1 MKPFT
6 PLRFARALFLMA
18 VPVLTFGAIACG
30 NSGSGEDYAE
40 SQSAALTT
48 APAINIGF
56 GGMGHTAQ
64 QFEFSGMTEFFD
76 ASVLPD
82 SAAHPRIC
90 HVYLPWNVG
99 FPAVADPKS
108 EPEKQV
114 NATKADFE
122 DYLQSDNPNGPGA
135 TKFKNPCEDVLVSFK
150 GTSVPDPKNKNKII
164 KGEEPSGPDDD
175 PTKCP
180 HCFGSAV
187 REFLRTYWSQWAT
200 HGRTFSFT
208 AWNEPNNPALPGNG
222 IGTKLSPERA
232 AAYFLVLQNICN
244 EGIYGCKV
252 AAGDMESNGGD
263 NQANGIHDYET
274 HCDPDIGATPCA
286 KASWLDSYKSA
297 IAKNAKLHGLKEG
310 FRPAYWA
317 FHGWQEMNQVV
328 YYGLSDPCKSDP
340 KTKCAMTMMQAS
352 LKGTWSHGE
361 LWDTE
366 TGVAQKDPH
375 AKTKTSA
382 AVPTIGDELQAK
394 GAAYLLSAS
403 KDGGVT
409 RIYYQGVE
417 PGPWKITCGGK
428 PRPSFCV
435 LANRYTK
442 FPEGDCTYAGKEQ
455 CAPAPENVNEDQAED
470 SICGPGL
477 KPAGDGGRV
486 DLDGG
491 GFGLL
496 VTGDTSLIDCIADSD
511 DSLVGPGGGSSGS
524 DAGATLVSGGGLV
537 K

>member
-1 MKPFT
+1 MSKPLA
-6 PLRFARALFLMA
+6 PPSFARALVLFA
-18 VPVLTFGAIACG
+18 VPILTVGAIACG
-30 NSGSGEDYAE
+30 NGGSGEDDAE

-48 APAINIGF
+48 APRINIGF

-64 QFEFSGMTEFFD
+64 QFEFSGITKFFD
-76 ASVLPD
+76 ASVLQE

-99 FPAVADPKS
+99 FAAVADPKS

-122 DYLQSDNPNGPGA
+122 DYLRSENPNGPGD

-150 GTSVPDPKNKNKII
+150 GTSVEDNKKII

-175 PTKCP
+175 PTNCP

-187 REFLRTYWSQWAT
+187 RAFLRSYWSVWAT
-200 HGRTFSFT
+200 KGRTFSFT
-208 AWNEPNNPALPGNG
+208 AWNEPNNPGLAGNG
-222 IGTKLSPERA
+222 IGTKLSAERA

-244 EGIYGCKV
+244 EPEYGCKV

-263 NQANGIHDYET
+263 DQANGIHDYET
-274 HCDPDIGATPCA
+274 HCDADIGSTPCP
-286 KASWLDSYKSA
+286 KASWLDSYKAA

-340 KTKCAMTMMQAS
+340 ETKCAMTMMQAS

-366 TGVAQKDPH
+366 TGVAQKEPH

-394 GAAYLLSAS
+394 GAAYLLDVSQR
-403 KDGGVT
+403 GGVT

-435 LANRYTK
+435 LANRYTT

-455 CAPAPENVNEDQAED
+455 CAPTPENVNEELAED

-477 KPAGDGGRV
+477 HPAGDAGML
-486 DLDGG
+486 DLDAGG
-491 GFGLL
+491 SGLV
-496 VTGDTSLIDCIADSD
+496 VTGDSTIIACEPDAPLVQAD
-511 DSLVGPGGGSSGS
+511 DAGTTLVG
-524 DAGATLVSGGGLV
+524 GGGLV